1 MDAPFSSWPPLPE
14 EVDYHHVKLPKLL
27 KLLMNSLLSKNFP
40 VAARVER
47 LSYSLGQDIIYNM
60 SNGKIKTIKH
70 VQLGITT
77 KKKTGSGL
85 MLDSLNRLGH
95 SISYDEVSNAE
106 TSFAELNVKNQ
117 SNRSFVSSNIQPSSF
132 VTFVYDNC
140 DHNPETLSGA
150 SLHVTNGIIIQ
161 LSSKTEEPE
170 QSVSIATPDFRSR
183 RRSFKPIMK
192 EDVFYTAPK
201 RVNPL
206 IVEAVEI
213 KSNEIHQILSKK
225 KILFSFYQNISLRS
239 FLLINRRCLVGL
251 VSTIKC

>member
-85 MLDSLNRLGH
+85 MLDSLNRLGY

-106 TSFAELNVKNQ
+106 TSFAELNVKSQ
-117 SNRSFVSSNIQPSSF
+117 SNRSFVPSNIQPSSF
-132 VTFVYDNC
+132 VTFVYGNC

-225 KILFSFYQNISLRS
+225 KILFSFYQNISRRS